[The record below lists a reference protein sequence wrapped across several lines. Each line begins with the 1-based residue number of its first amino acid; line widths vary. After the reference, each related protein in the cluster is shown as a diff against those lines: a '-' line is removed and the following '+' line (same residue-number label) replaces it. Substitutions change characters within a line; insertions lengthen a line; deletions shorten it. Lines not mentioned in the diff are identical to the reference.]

1 VKPFVDKMAEKM
13 DYTVAVDDARK
24 TSKAYMEAYGQNG
37 IPTSFI
43 VNKEG
48 KIVKPSEVRAAINEV
63 EAIKNCF
70 PADTLV
76 GTA

>member
-1 VKPFVDKMAEKM
+1 
-13 DYTVAVDDARK
+13 
-24 TSKAYMEAYGQNG
+24 
-37 IPTSFI
+37 